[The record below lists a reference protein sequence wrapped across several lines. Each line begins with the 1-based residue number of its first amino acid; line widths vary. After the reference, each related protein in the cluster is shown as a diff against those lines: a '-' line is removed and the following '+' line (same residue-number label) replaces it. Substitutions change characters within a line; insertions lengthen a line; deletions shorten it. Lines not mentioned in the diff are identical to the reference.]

1 MNTRLSNAE
10 EIKKAFSNRFDEEKP
25 GQEHLA
31 QMLAFRFLSEIE
43 KITDERNI
51 LRKDLAKSIDV
62 SPSYITQLYRGV
74 KPLNFE
80 TLAKME
86 TALGIRFEVKA
97 VTKEALE
104 LNENTG
110 GAKTNTNN
118 SSIFLQPIHKVHSRT
133 V

>member
-1 MNTRLSNAE
+1 MNTRLSNAAQ
-10 EIKKAFSNRFDEEKP
+10 IKKAFSNRFDEAKS

-51 LRKDLAKSIDV
+51 LRKDLAKSINV

-86 TALGIRFEVKA
+86 AALDIRFEVRA

-104 LNENTG
+104 LNG
-110 GAKTNTNN
+110 NN
-118 SSIFLQPIHKVHSRT
+118 
-133 V
+133 